1 MLTREYQNELITNLR
16 NIFGSELVKSEWDS
30 VQYDLHSGNHKIV
43 YAPRHDIAVG
53 PFNSLWDFDVGTD
66 ATKPMRSHPFTKR
79 LYKDY
84 LRDRD
89 TLKKC
94 WNSLSRCYLAI
105 EIEFSGSSK
114 HLLGSILNAAVSGS
128 IGIVI
133 VNKGNIEKAVRMVNY
148 LFRLEDFGK
157 VKLNMLRNLIV
168 FDSDDF
174 LKLLLDFQDSN

>member
-1 MLTREYQNELITNLR
+1 MLASEYQNQLITILR
-16 NIFGSELVKSEWDS
+16 NIFGSELVRPEWDS

-53 PFNSLWDFDVGTD
+53 PFNSLWDFDIGTD
-66 ATKPMRSHPFTKR
+66 ATKSMQFHPFTKR

-133 VNKGNIEKAVRMVNY
+133 VNKNNMAKAVRMVNY
-148 LFRLEDFGK
+148 LLRLEDFEK
-157 VKLNMLRNLIV
+157 VKLNVLRNLII
-168 FDSDDF
+168 FDCDDF
-174 LKLLLDFQDSN
+174 LKLLLDFQGSN